1 MRASVRML
9 RKSSLIVLSVV
20 SVVFLLGGCSHSTQA
35 GGDPDTANSKPGLL
49 ARIFETTKPVTV
61 QEGTELDVV
70 LDQSIST
77 AANRSGDTFQA
88 TLASPIVVD
97 EKTVIPQDALVKGHI
112 VDARPSGHL
121 KGVARLEL
129 TLDSVEVSGQTYEI
143 ATGDFSR
150 TGKNHNK
157 RNGMLIGGG
166 AGVGAVIG
174 GVAGGG
180 FGALIGSSV
189 GAGAGTAGAAF
200 TGKKDIRVPA
210 ETTLSFRLARPVT
223 IPVKG

>member
-1 MRASVRML
+1 MKAL
-9 RKSSLIVLSVV
+9 RKGGLSMLSLV
-20 SVVFLLGGCSHSTQA
+20 SIALLLGGCGHNTQA
-35 GGDPDTANSKPGLL
+35 NGDPNNSNSKPGLL
-49 ARIFETTKPVTV
+49 ARIFQTTKPVSV
-61 QEGTELDVV
+61 PQGTQLDVV

-77 AANRSGDTFQA
+77 AANRSGDPFQA
-88 TLASPIVVD
+88 ALTSPVVVD
-97 EKTVIPQDALVKGHI
+97 DKTVIPNDALVTGHI

-129 TLDSVEVSGQTYEI
+129 TLDSVQVNGATYGI
-143 ATGDFSR
+143 ATGDFGR

-157 RNGMLIGGG
+157 RNGILIGGG
-166 AGVGAVIG
+166 AGLGAIIG

-180 FGALIGSSV
+180 VGALIGSSV

-210 ETTLSFRLARPVT
+210 ETTLSFRLARPVM
-223 IPVKG
+223 IPVKS